1 MKIIAGLVLTMLL
14 GASVAAQDL
23 PANPIQK
30 GTWELGLF
38 GGGGIGL
45 GKSDNTQFFYAGGRG
60 GWVLTSDHLPGLLH
74 GNFEWAVDVMPIY
87 VVFPPARAVY
97 AGSIKPVIWKW
108 NFTSG
113 KKIIP

>member
-1 MKIIAGLVLTMLL
+1 MKIIAGFVLIMLL
-14 GASVAAQDL
+14 GSAAAAQAVAGD
-23 PANPIQK
+23 AMRK
-30 GTWELGLF
+30 GTIELGLF
-38 GGGGIGL
+38 AGGGIGL

-97 AGSIKPVIWKW
+97 AGSIKPVIW
-108 NFTSG
+108 
-113 KKIIP
+113 